1 MYTINIKGKP
11 NPKDPAMVKLEMIFF
26 KSNYPRVT
34 KVVNVTGLLTDWDA
48 KSQSFRVGSAEA
60 TAKNKLL
67 FDLKTKYYH
76 KADDWEIEGRNW
88 SPVQLSHAFDEAEQI
103 KSEVVVKS
111 VLQMI
116 ESFEERYL
124 EKKRIKNGHI
134 MDSIKTSKCYT
145 NLKKTLIQ
153 FTSEKY
159 NKSFSSYFFT
169 DINEQ
174 FLLDFAFWIKEQG
187 IKNGN
192 RGGLTHKLRLL
203 RAVCNHAYKMGMYG
217 VNMDAFLCLGNDIKW
232 PETTSK
238 AISYKTMN
246 KIAAIDRT
254 LLTRYE
260 QLHLD
265 MFLFSYYAGGM
276 ANVDVCNLTWDC
288 IQEDRIVYERIK
300 FPKTAK
306 PILLQKARDIMNK
319 YKGKS
324 FENYVF
330 PVFSPKHTTSQKRMV
345 RVKEISSKVSR
356 TLRKICKILRIK
368 DKVTWYSA
376 RGSFISKMV
385 DAGNNPYVVAEMA
398 GNSPL
403 TIYKHYYKNTRR
415 EEIKREMEFMF

>member
-1 MYTINIKGKP
+1 
-11 NPKDPAMVKLEMIFF
+11 
-26 KSNYPRVT
+26 
-34 KVVNVTGLLTDWDA
+34 
-48 KSQSFRVGSAEA
+48 
-60 TAKNKLL
+60 
-67 FDLKTKYYH
+67 
-76 KADDWEIEGRNW
+76 
-88 SPVQLSHAFDEAEQI
+88 
-103 KSEVVVKS
+103 
-111 VLQMI
+111 
-116 ESFEERYL
+116 
-124 EKKRIKNGHI
+124 

-415 EEIKREMEFMF
+415 EEIKREMESIF